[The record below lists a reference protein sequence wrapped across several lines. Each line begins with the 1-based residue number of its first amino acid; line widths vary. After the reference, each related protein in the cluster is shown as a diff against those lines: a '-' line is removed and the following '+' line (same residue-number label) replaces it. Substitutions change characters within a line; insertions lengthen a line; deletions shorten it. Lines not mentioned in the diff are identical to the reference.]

1 MSIAYYLKEIGR
13 GKQGARDLPREQA
26 QDLMQQLLDG
36 QLNDLEIGAF
46 CIAMRV
52 KGESPLELAG
62 FLDAVQSRLHKLTS
76 GGAPTVV
83 IPAYNG
89 ARKLPALVP
98 LLAHLLAREGV
109 AVLVH
114 GSASENARVSSE
126 AVLRGLGTRV
136 LPAQTPAAD
145 APVHSLQAGL
155 VVYAPTP
162 SLSPALD
169 RLLQVRR
176 TLGLRNSAHSLV
188 KLMNPVAGPALVLA
202 SYTHRDFIEPMLE
215 SLRLAGNTGMVL
227 RGTEGEP
234 VADPRRTPRM
244 DVVLGKTTVT
254 VDEGETGSLAKLA
267 ELPTDVSAE
276 STVRYT
282 QAVLAG
288 ELPLPEPIARQV
300 RHIVGVMPQ
309 LAALQQAG

>member
-1 MSIAYYLKEIGR
+1 MSIAHYLKEIGR

-76 GGAPTVV
+76 DAPTVV

-98 LLAHLLAREGV
+98 LLAHLLAREGL

-126 AVLRGLGTRV
+126 AVLRGLGTPV
-136 LPAQTPAAD
+136 LPPQAPADGA
-145 APVHSLQAGL
+145 SLQAGQ
-155 VVYAPTP
+155 VIYAPTP
-162 SLSPALD
+162 CLSPALD

-202 SYTHRDFIEPMLE
+202 SYTHRDYIEPMLE
-215 SLRLAGNTGMVL
+215 SLRLAGNAGMVL

-244 DVVLGKTTVT
+244 DVVLGKTTIT

-276 STVRYT
+276 RTVRYT
-282 QAVLAG
+282 QAVLTG

-309 LAALQQAG
+309 LAALQEAN

>member
-1 MSIAYYLKEIGR
+1 MSIAHYLKEIGR

-26 QDLMQQLLDG
+26 RDLMQQLLDG

-76 GGAPTVV
+76 DAPTVV

-98 LLAHLLAREGV
+98 LLAHLLAREGL

-126 AVLRGLGTRV
+126 TVLRGLGIPV
-136 LPAQTPAAD
+136 LSPHAPTGD
-145 APVHSLQAGL
+145 AKLQAGQ
-155 VVYAPTP
+155 VIYAPTP
-162 SLSPALD
+162 CLSPALD

-188 KLMNPVAGPALVLA
+188 KLMNPVAGPALVLG

-215 SLRLAGNTGMVL
+215 SLRLAGNAGMVL

-244 DVVLGKTTVT
+244 DVVLGKTTIT

-309 LAALQQAG
+309 LAALAQPI

>member
-1 MSIAYYLKEIGR
+1 MSIAHYLKETGR
-13 GKQGARDLPREQA
+13 GKQGARDLSREHA

-36 QLNDLEIGAF
+36 QLSDLEIGAF

-62 FLDAVQSRLHKLTS
+62 FLDAVQSRLHPVHA

-98 LLAHLLAREGV
+98 LLAQLLARQGV

-126 AVLRGLGTRV
+126 AVLRLLGTPV
-136 LPAQTPAAD
+136 LSSTPPAASD
-145 APVHSLQAGL
+145 AAFTLQAGQ
-155 VVYAPTP
+155 VVYAPTAG
-162 SLSPALD
+162 LSPALD

-202 SYTHRDFIEPMLE
+202 SYTHRDYIEPMLE

-244 DVVLGKTTVT
+244 DVVLGNTTTT
-254 VDEGETGSLAKLA
+254 VDEGESGSLAKLA
-267 ELPTDVSAE
+267 DLPTDVSAD
-276 STVRYT
+276 STARYT

-288 ELPLPEPIARQV
+288 ALPLPEPIARQV
-300 RHIVGVMPQ
+300 RHIVAVLPQVM
-309 LAALQQAG
+309 G

>member
-1 MSIAYYLKEIGR
+1 MSIAHYLKEIGR

-76 GGAPTVV
+76 DAPTVV

-98 LLAHLLAREGV
+98 LLAHLLAREGL

-126 AVLRGLGTRV
+126 TVLRGLGTPV
-136 LPAQTPAAD
+136 LSPAATVSK
-145 APVHSLQAGL
+145 APIGSLQAGQII
-155 VVYAPTP
+155 YAPTP
-162 SLSPALD
+162 CLSPALD

-244 DVVLGKTTVT
+244 DVVLGKTTIT

-267 ELPTDVSAE
+267 ELPTDVSAD

-300 RHIVGVMPQ
+300 RQIVGVMPQ
-309 LAALQQAG
+309 LLTLAQPV

>member
-1 MSIAYYLKEIGR
+1 MSIAHYLKEIGR
-13 GKQGARDLPREQA
+13 GKRGARDLPREQA
-26 QDLMQQLLDG
+26 KDLMQQLLDG

-62 FLDAVQSRLHKLTS
+62 FLDAVQSRLHTVNT

-98 LLAHLLAREGV
+98 LLAHLLAREGL

-126 AVLRGLGTRV
+126 AVLRGLGTPV
-136 LPAQTPAAD
+136 LSPQAPAGD
-145 APVHSLQAGL
+145 AKLQAGQ
-155 VVYAPTP
+155 VIYAPTP
-162 SLSPALD
+162 CLSPALD

-188 KLMNPVAGPALVLA
+188 KLMNPAAGPALVLA
-202 SYTHRDFIEPMLE
+202 SYTHRDYIEPMLE
-215 SLRLAGNTGMVL
+215 SLRLAGNAGMVL

-244 DVVLGKTTVT
+244 DVVLGNTTIT

-276 STVRYT
+276 HTVRYT

-309 LAALQQAG
+309 LAASQQAG

>member
-1 MSIAYYLKEIGR
+1 MSIAHYLKEIGR

-76 GGAPTVV
+76 DAPTVV

-98 LLAHLLAREGV
+98 LLAHLLAREGL

-126 AVLRGLGTRV
+126 AVLRGLGTPA
-136 LPAQTPAAD
+136 LPPQAPADGA
-145 APVHSLQAGL
+145 SLQAGQ
-155 VVYAPTP
+155 VIYAPTP
-162 SLSPALD
+162 CLSPALD

-188 KLMNPVAGPALVLA
+188 KLMNPVAGTALVLA
-202 SYTHRDFIEPMLE
+202 SYTHRDYIEPMLE

-244 DVVLGKTTVT
+244 DVVLGNTTVT
-254 VDEGETGSLAKLA
+254 LDEGETGSLAKLA

-309 LAALQQAG
+309 LAALQEAN